1 MSHFAAF
8 ALSFGGFL
16 ALTALVAAWLFR
28 TATSSLWLKIVLP
41 TVMTALA
48 CYAPYSV
55 ANMMGY
61 PVSVSMASLPDH
73 AELVAFV
80 AHDDDG
86 RVDLWLRTDDAP
98 RAYDTA
104 LTAEMKRTLREA
116 EQEMAHGRRAVL
128 AKKADGKNAG
138 KNGDGKDG
146 VGRAGDSL
154 GLGQD
159 DSSYVLDESALPELP
174 KKE

>member
-16 ALTALVAAWLFR
+16 ALAAGIAAWLFR
-28 TATSSLWLKIVLP
+28 STTSPLWLKIVMPAL
-41 TVMTALA
+41 MMALA

-55 ANMMGY
+55 PKMMGY
-61 PVSVSMASLPDH
+61 PVSVSMQDLPDQ

-80 AHDDDG
+80 PHDEVG
-86 RVDLWLRTDDAP
+86 RVDLWLRTSDAP

-104 LTAEMKRTLREA
+104 LTAQMKKTLREA
-116 EQEMAHGRRAVL
+116 EQQLAHGRRAVL
-128 AKKADGKNAG
+128 AKKGG
-138 KNGDGKDG
+138 GKDSG
-146 VGRAGDSL
+146 ARAGDAL
-154 GLGQD
+154 AIGQD
-159 DSSYVLDESALPELP
+159 ESSYVLDENALSELP

>member
-8 ALSFGGFL
+8 ALSFGAFL
-16 ALTALVAAWLFR
+16 VLTAVVAAWLFR
-28 TATSSLWLKIVLP
+28 TATSSLWLKIVMPAL
-41 TVMTALA
+41 MTALA

-55 ANMMGY
+55 ASMMGY
-61 PVSVSMASLPDH
+61 PVSVSTEGLPDH

-86 RVDLWLRTDDAP
+86 RVDLWLRTDDSP
-98 RAYDTA
+98 RAYDAA
-104 LTAEMKRTLREA
+104 LTPQMKKTLREA

-128 AKKADGKNAG
+128 AKKPGGKKADGKNG
-138 KNGDGKDG
+138 
-146 VGRAGDSL
+146 GRAGDPL

-159 DSSYVLDESALPELP
+159 VSSYVLDENALSQLP